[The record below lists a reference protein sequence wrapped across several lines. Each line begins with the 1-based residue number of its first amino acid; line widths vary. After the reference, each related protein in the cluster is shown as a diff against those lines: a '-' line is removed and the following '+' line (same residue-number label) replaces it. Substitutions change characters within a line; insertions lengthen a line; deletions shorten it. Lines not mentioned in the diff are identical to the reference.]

1 MASPFVPP
9 LPAGR
14 YISRAFG
21 DFANLRLEHE
31 VLPPPKPHEVRIK
44 TRAVGMNFA
53 DCFALLG
60 LYELAGNP
68 PFTPGFE
75 VSGIIDAA
83 GSDVTD
89 FSPGDRVWAI
99 SRFGCYATAVNID
112 SEYVRRLPDHWTFA
126 EGAAYPAQAFTAWY
140 ALCELGGL
148 PTKPGGCAGVL
159 TTERR
164 AVLIHS
170 AAGGVGTKLVMMVKD
185 IGGVPICTVGNED
198 KARMLVEYMGVKRE
212 QIVVR
217 GVDDAAVGLERVVR
231 ERALG
236 GQGGV
241 DVVVDSVLGR
251 YFAPGFA
258 LLNPGGTYIVMGSAS
273 MMPSGG
279 ISLWRLSGWHNLVKL
294 AWKWLWRPRL
304 DLVNS
309 INENKTVSAFNVG
322 SLFAER
328 KLLRKG
334 FEALDGMN
342 LGKPIVGREFH
353 FSEAVEALRY
363 FQSGRSVGK
372 VVLTLDDASNP

>member
-1 MASPFVPP
+1 MCSQPIPP
-9 LPAGR
+9 LPAAR
-14 YISRAFG
+14 YVTRSFG

-75 VSGIIDAA
+75 VSGVIEAV
-83 GSDVTD
+83 GSDVVD
-89 FSPGDRVWAI
+89 FSSGDRVWAI
-99 SRFGCYATAVNID
+99 CRFGCYATAMNID
-112 SEYVRRLPDHWTFA
+112 SEYVRKLADDWTFA

-140 ALCELGGL
+140 ALCELGGM
-148 PTKPGGCAGVL
+148 PCGVGGSAGPL
-159 TTERR
+159 TSERR
-164 AVLIHS
+164 AVLVHS
-170 AAGGVGTKLVMMVKD
+170 AAGGGGSKLVRMVLE
-185 IGGVPICTVGNED
+185 IGGVPVCTVGNEE
-198 KARMLVEYMGVKRE
+198 KAKMLMECFGLKRE

-217 GVDDAAVGLERVVR
+217 GVDDAAVGLESVVR

-236 GQGGV
+236 SHGGV

-258 LLNPGGTYIVMGSAS
+258 LLNPGGRYIVMGSAN
-273 MMPSGG
+273 MMPSGS
-279 ISLWRLSGWHNLVKL
+279 ISLWRLSGWCNLIRL
-294 AWKWLWRPRL
+294 AWKWVWRPRL
-304 DLVNS
+304 DLVNA
-309 INENKTVSAFNVG
+309 INQNKTVSAFNVG

-342 LGKPIVGREFH
+342 LGKPIVGMEFP
-353 FSEAVEALRY
+353 FSEAVQALRY
-363 FQSGRSVGK
+363 FQGGQSVGK
-372 VVLTLDDASNP
+372 VVLTLDEGWSA